1 MEKNLKTVKTITILL
16 GAILIAVVAFVG
28 LYVKDYGIWRNILP
42 DFNLGMELDGKRE
55 LHYVLDNSEEEKEVY
70 VDANGNYAG
79 EVKEETPSNTEISL
93 DTNEQSTENIEE
105 PKEDKTEVEGYTK
118 ETRTIKT
125 NEESSITKE
134 NFEKAKKVIQSR
146 LEKMDVYEYNIRL
159 DSITGEIIIELPDNE
174 NLSIEQALI
183 STVGKIEI
191 IDDQNGLILMDD
203 SNLKEA
209 KLLAS
214 NNNNS
219 YQAYL
224 QLEFEKDGKDKLKD
238 ISNKYQT
245 VTAEDGTETTNYIS
259 IKMDDQVI
267 RTTYF
272 GEELETGMLQI
283 PMGEETEDFNEYR
296 EIAQSVSMIVDILN
310 GDALPLTYTLSSD
323 NRINSVLTNDVKL
336 VAEIVAVVAVAVV
349 SLYLIIKFKLE
360 GLKAS
365 ILTLGYLGL
374 LNLILRYTNVA
385 ITVNALI
392 AIVAV
397 VIINYIFVI
406 KYLKRLKSNQMKKI
420 ALLETMKKMY
430 LAIIPICAISIIFTF
445 MSSVVISS
453 IGMILFWGLFLQALY
468 NYLFIINI

>member
-28 LYVKDYGIWRNILP
+28 LYVKNYGIWRNILP

-55 LHYVLDNSEEEKEVY
+55 LHYVLDNSEEEKEIY
-70 VDANGNYAG
+70 VDAGGNYAG

-93 DTNEQSTENIEE
+93 DTNDQSAEKTEE
-105 PKEDKTEVEGYTK
+105 PEEDKTEVEGYTK
-118 ETRTIKT
+118 ETRTIKA
-125 NEESSITKE
+125 NEDSSITKE

-174 NLSIEQALI
+174 NLSLEQALV

-191 IDDQNGLILMDD
+191 IDYQNGLILMDD
-203 SNLKEA
+203 STLKEA
-209 KLLAS
+209 KMLAS

-224 QLEFEKDGKDKLKD
+224 QLTFEKDGKDKLKD

-267 RTTYF
+267 STTYF
-272 GEELETGMLQI
+272 GEELATGVLQI
-283 PMGEETEDFNEYR
+283 PMGQATEDFDEYK
-296 EIAQSVSMIVDILN
+296 EVAQSVSMIVDILN
-310 GDALPLTYTLSSD
+310 DDALPLKYTLSSD

-336 VAEIVAVVAVAVV
+336 VAEIVTIVAIAVV
-349 SLYLIIKFKLE
+349 SLYLIIRFKLE

-392 AIVAV
+392 ATVAV

-406 KYLKRLKSNQMKKI
+406 KYLKRLESNQMKKI

-468 NYLFIINI
+468 NYLFIINV